1 MKTKKL
7 ILSILTIL
15 LSLTLIGCT
24 IETRAVET
32 YVSPSTEEQ
41 LRIDMIAE
49 VLPSVVAV
57 VTETGHG
64 SGIIYKS
71 EPVEGVTDMFR
82 YYIMTNNHVVE
93 DGGEMK
99 IYFGPNQDDIAV
111 KDYQTYP
118 LFDVA
123 VVRIE
128 TTRTLRVHP
137 IAPIDDNVIT
147 EIIKGQEVVA
157 IGTPR
162 DLVYFN
168 YVTTGVVSMTTFAYE
183 GINGLALMHDADLNP
198 GNSGGPLFNLNG
210 EVIGLNVAKIVD
222 VQTADGVI
230 PADGLNYALN
240 INKLAPIIRGFSEND
255 YIEVVRSP
263 KLGVTVQEV
272 DVFLEEN
279 SASLLPSN
287 PVGVVVIGFDLT
299 RNAHLVLEEYD
310 LIVEMNGNTITS
322 IADLAAELEGARFGD
337 THQVTVMRK
346 VGSVFEEITVNI
358 TLS

>member
-24 IETRAVET
+24 FETRAVET

-41 LRIDMIAE
+41 WRIEMIAE

-71 EPVEGVTDMFR
+71 EPVEGETDMFR

-162 DLVYFN
+162 DLFYFN

-183 GINGLALMHDADLNP
+183 GINGLALMHDADLDRK
-198 GNSGGPLFNLNG
+198 S
-210 EVIGLNVAKIVD
+210 
-222 VQTADGVI
+222 
-230 PADGLNYALN
+230 
-240 INKLAPIIRGFSEND
+240 
-255 YIEVVRSP
+255 VV
-263 KLGVTVQEV
+263 
-272 DVFLEEN
+272 
-279 SASLLPSN
+279 
-287 PVGVVVIGFDLT
+287 
-299 RNAHLVLEEYD
+299 
-310 LIVEMNGNTITS
+310 
-322 IADLAAELEGARFGD
+322 
-337 THQVTVMRK
+337 
-346 VGSVFEEITVNI
+346 
-358 TLS
+358 